1 MLLRLDAKALFENL
15 MRFLIF
21 LPIFTICF
29 WTGCLDFGSDE
40 VNQPAESEEKSAF
53 DRKQK
58 LKDLELQIESLK
70 WEKSRLSLKIR
81 TVSGSALVLDKKT
94 RLWHFD
100 VEREPYTGRASEL
113 FINGSPR
120 GEAGFIKGRKDGM
133 ERFWWS
139 NGKLKEEGQWFDGMK
154 NGTFKEWNSSG
165 HLIQVLKF
173 KNDELIEV
181 ILDER
186 EKFNN

>member
-1 MLLRLDAKALFENL
+1 MQAGRNSE
-15 MRFLIF
+15 
-21 LPIFTICF
+21 TS
-29 WTGCLDFGSDE
+29 GCLDFGSDE
-40 VNQPAESEEKSAF
+40 VNEPAESEEKSAF

-58 LKDLELQIESLK
+58 LKDLELQIESSK
-70 WEKSRLSLKIR
+70 WENSRLSLKIR

-133 ERFWWS
+133 ERFWWP
-139 NGKLKEEGQWFDGMK
+139 NGKLKEEGHWFDGRA
-154 NGTFKEWNSSG
+154 NGVFKEWNNFG
-165 HLIQVLKF
+165 ELKKVIRF
-173 KNDELIEV
+173 KNGEIIEV
-181 ILDER
+181 IF
-186 EKFNN
+186 EKP